1 MSRRFPQVGEGE
13 YPGFVPTDL
22 PGCVLWLRADLGVT
36 IVQGPV
42 VATGTSP
49 PAVTF
54 AGVPASSTNTIV
66 LTCTG
71 AGTNTTATFSWTL
84 NGIAQTPFTAAATVV
99 LPGTG
104 ITATFPVGAYT
115 NTPSADTYNS
125 VVTVSAW
132 ADQSGNGNNMTQGTA
147 GNEPRYTAMD
157 AGYNDR
163 PTLGL
168 LAASMSN
175 MAATIASTAQ
185 PFTVVCVGEIAAS
198 GTIMQAT
205 SSVITG
211 LYTDASGNLSLYAG
225 SAPGGTGVVTSK
237 SVFAAV
243 FNGASS
249 KSYVNNSQ
257 IATATVN
264 PGAGGL
270 TAIGGGILFGS
281 GNLGGNTT
289 GKLAE
294 WSIFSGALTTAQL
307 QQLFRASASTYAIA
321 GVT

>member
-1 MSRRFPQVGEGE
+1 MSRRFQQVGEGE

-132 ADQSGNGNNMTQGTA
+132 ADESGAGNNVTQATAALQPAYTNGTNQKPGVTGDGVSQYLKTA
-147 GNEPRYTAMD
+147 GNLSTAV
-157 AGYNDR
+157 ATWFVVAFTATQ
-163 PTLGL
+163 P
-168 LAASMSN
+168 ASLRAMIGGNNGTSN
-175 MAATIASTAQ
+175 NATILM
-185 PFTVVCVGEIAAS
+185 IL
-198 GTIMQAT
+198 IK
-205 SSVITG
+205 G
-211 LYTDASGNLSLYAG
+211 L
-225 SAPGGTGVVTSK
+225 
-237 SVFAAV
+237 
-243 FNGASS
+243 
-249 KSYVNNSQ
+249 
-257 IATATVN
+257 
-264 PGAGGL
+264 
-270 TAIGGGILFGS
+270 
-281 GNLGGNTT
+281 
-289 GKLAE
+289 
-294 WSIFSGALTTAQL
+294 
-307 QQLFRASASTYAIA
+307 IA
-321 GVT
+321 GPAVSL